1 MMVEEAIAE
10 EEEAATEVEAPNIKR
25 EEAVSSSNNSH
36 YNRNLSLATKEIQQG
51 PISMWGSNKW

>member
-10 EEEAATEVEAPNIKR
+10 EEGAATEVEAPNTKR
-25 EEAVSSSNNSH
+25 EEAVNSSSNSH
-36 YNRNLSLATKEIQQG
+36 NNRNLSLATREIQQR

>member
-10 EEEAATEVEAPNIKR
+10 EEEAATEVEALNIKR

-36 YNRNLSLATKEIQQG
+36 NNRSLSLATKEIQQG
-51 PISMWGSNKW
+51 PISM